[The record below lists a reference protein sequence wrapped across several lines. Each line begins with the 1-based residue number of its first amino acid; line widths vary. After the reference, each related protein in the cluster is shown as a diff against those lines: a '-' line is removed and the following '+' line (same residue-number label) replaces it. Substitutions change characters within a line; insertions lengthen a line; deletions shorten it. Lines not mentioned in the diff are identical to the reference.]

1 MILSAGREKKKS
13 MKGKEKEISIGLKIV
28 FGVKWKRLE
37 KKKAEESRANLTSVK
52 FCSAYFDETKQ

>member
-1 MILSAGREKKKS
+1 